1 MKVAGIVGWHNSG
14 KTTLVVALVRELT
27 ARGYRVST
35 VKHAHHEFDVDT
47 PGKDSWHHRE
57 AGAAEVMVGSS
68 KRWVLM
74 HELRGSKE
82 PELDELL
89 SHISPV
95 DLVLVEG
102 FKNASHEKIEVYRD
116 GLDDPPD
123 CLYNS
128 DSVDGGGE
136 RCRARATETG
146 TPSGSTS
153 TNIAGIARLHR
164 AALVTSLPS
173 RRAAGRA
180 PEAWRNSPTT
190 ASFPARA

>member
-57 AGAAEVMVGSS
+57 AGAEEVMVGSN

-89 SHISPV
+89 SHMSPV

-102 FKNASHEKIEVYRD
+102 FKNAGHEKIEVYRE
-116 GLDDPPD
+116 GLDDPPIA
-123 CLYNS
+123 YTS
-128 DSVDGGGE
+128 DTVIAVASDIALE
-136 RCRARATETG
+136 QLKPG
-146 TPSGSTS
+146 TIRLDVNDLP
-153 TNIAGIARLHR
+153 GIADFIAQHW
-164 AALVTSLPS
+164 SLPH
-173 RRAAGRA
+173 RDV
-180 PEAWRNSPTT
+180 T
-190 ASFPARA
+190 AKSA